1 MKQSVFR
8 VHNNIYVLAQD
19 RSNLYVWLSHTGEL
33 YGSSFVDKD
42 SAVRFA
48 QMRVDRDPINYA
60 IIGVDNENKQT
71 LT

>member
-33 YGSSFVDKD
+33 YGSSFIDKE

-48 QMRVDRDPINYA
+48 QMRVNIDPINFA
-60 IIGVDNENKQT
+60 VIGVDYENK
-71 LT
+71 

>member
-1 MKQSVFR
+1 MNHPVMR
-8 VHNNIYVLAQD
+8 VHNDIYVLTQD
-19 RSNLYVWLSHTGEL
+19 ANNLYVWLSHTGEL

-71 LT
+71 LA